1 MSTVLILAPVI
12 ISNWPAIAVAAAGAA
27 SALGF
32 TVKQTAQEML
42 QQDKQA
48 QQAQTQQNVEL
59 ELAGSEVLAQGLATD
74 QRIVLTKGSMQIVVE
89 RDARGRCKVCASGKA
104 HSKAELKQAAEEFT
118 QKLTQCFIYDKVMR
132 ELKSKSFQ
140 VVNEEMMQDE
150 SIRIHVRRW
159 VD

>member
-32 TVKQTAQEML
+32 TMKQTAEEAVKRDEQAAAQE
-42 QQDKQA
+42 
-48 QQAQTQQNVEL
+48 NVEL
-59 ELAGSEVLAQGLATD
+59 ELAESQVLAQGLATD
-74 QRIVLTKGSMQIVVE
+74 QKIVLTKGSAQITVQ
-89 RDARGRCKVCASGKA
+89 RDARGRCKVCASGRGL
-104 HSKAELKQAAEEFT
+104 SKAELKQAAEEFT
-118 QKLTQCFIYDKVMR
+118 QKLTQCFIYDKVMKQ
-132 ELKSKSFQ
+132 LKGKNFQ
-140 VVNEEMMQDE
+140 VVNEQVAQDE

>member
-32 TVKQTAQEML
+32 TIRQTAQEAA
-42 QQDKQA
+42 KQG
-48 QQAQTQQNVEL
+48 QQTQTEQNVEM
-59 ELAGSEVLAQGLATD
+59 ELADSEVLAQGLAGN
-74 QRIVLTKGSMQIVVE
+74 QKIVLTKDAVQIVVE
-89 RDARGRCKVCASGKA
+89 RDARGRCKVCASGKGQ
-104 HSKAELKQAAEEFT
+104 SKAQLKQAAEEFT

-132 ELKSKSFQ
+132 QLKGKNFQ
-140 VVNEEMMQDE
+140 VVNEELMQDD

>member
-32 TVKQTAQEML
+32 TMKQTAQEML
-42 QQDKQA
+42 EKDEQA
-48 QQAQTQQNVEL
+48 AAQENVEL
-59 ELAGSEVLAQGLATD
+59 ELADSQVLAQGLATN
-74 QRIVLTKGSMQIVVE
+74 QKIVLTKGSTQITVE
-89 RDARGRCKVCASGKA
+89 RDARGRCKVCASGRGL
-104 HSKAELKQAAEEFT
+104 SKAELKQAAEEFT
-118 QKLTQCFIYDKVMR
+118 QKLTQCFIYDKVMKQ
-132 ELKSKSFQ
+132 LKGKNFQ
-140 VVNEEMMQDE
+140 VVNEQVAQDE

>member
-32 TVKQTAQEML
+32 TVRQTPQETV
-42 QQDKQA
+42 QQSR
-48 QQAQTQQNVEL
+48 QTETETEQNVEL
-59 ELAGSEVLAQGLATD
+59 ELANSEVLTQGLATD
-74 QRIVLTKGSMQIVVE
+74 QKMILTKGSMRIVVE
-89 RDARGRCKVCASGKA
+89 RDARGRCKVCASGRG
-104 HSKAELKQAAEEFT
+104 HNKAELKQAAEEFT

-132 ELKSKSFQ
+132 QLKSKSFQ
-140 VVNEEMMQDE
+140 VVNEELMQDD